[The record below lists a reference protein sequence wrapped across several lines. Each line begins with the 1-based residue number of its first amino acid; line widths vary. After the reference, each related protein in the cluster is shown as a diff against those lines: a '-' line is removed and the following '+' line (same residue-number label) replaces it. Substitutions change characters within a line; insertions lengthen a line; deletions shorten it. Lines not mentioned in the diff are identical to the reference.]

1 MFDLVIE
8 RLENKGNE
16 TMKMRYR
23 WNWLVASLACVCL
36 SGIGCNNSKSGNG
49 ASTGGNS
56 TAATGNTGG
65 SSSAKP
71 QTFTLA
77 WSEYPSWS
85 IFGVADEVGLINGKA
100 GELGSIEK
108 KHNVDIVLQLAG
120 YDACITLY
128 GNSKADAV
136 CITNIDILG
145 ASSSRNSVAILPT
158 STSAGADACIV
169 GGIGSI
175 EELAGKTTRGL
186 EKSVSQ
192 YAFERCLEKLGKN
205 PADYPF
211 SNMDPEQAAQAFQ
224 GKDAN
229 VTSIMVWNPF
239 VMQSLRSRTDAK
251 VLFSSDSIQEEI
263 IDMVVVGKDALDR
276 PGGKAFADA
285 VLETFYAMNKRMTD
299 PTTSDSTLV
308 GIGARFAKLELDDMK
323 TIVQQTKFYGDPNE
337 AKRLFASEKFQK
349 ETMPVV
355 STFCVKY
362 GLTPTPV
369 ELSFGDAK
377 GVMEFDTKYLDAYIA
392 SQASGA
398 AGK

>member
-1 MFDLVIE
+1 MKIKH
-8 RLENKGNE
+8 RL
-16 TMKMRYR
+16 
-23 WNWLVASLACVCL
+23 NWLFATLACTCL
-36 SGIGCNNSKSGNG
+36 AGIGCTDSKPSGGPSANG
-49 ASTGGNS
+49 ASANGTSSGS
-56 TAATGNTGG
+56 AAAGGG
-65 SSSAKP
+65 SSPAPAGKP
-71 QTFTLA
+71 QQFTLA

-100 GELGSIEK
+100 GEMGKIEK
-108 KHNVDIVLQLAG
+108 KYNVDIVLQLAG

-145 ASSSRNSVAILPT
+145 ASGSRNSVAILPT
-158 STSAGADACIV
+158 STSAGADACIAAGV
-169 GGIGSI
+169 ASVD
-175 EELAGKTTRGL
+175 ELAGKPTRGL

-239 VMQSLRSRTDAK
+239 VMQSIRGRSDAK
-251 VLFSSDSIQEEI
+251 VLFSSDTISEEI

-276 PGGKAFADA
+276 PGGKAFANA
-285 VLETFYAMNKRMTD
+285 VLETFYTMNQRMSA
-299 PTTSDSTLV
+299 PQTSDETLI
-308 GIGARFAKLELDDMK
+308 GIGARFAKLELEDMK
-323 TIVQQTKFYGDPNE
+323 TIVQQTKFYADPAE
-337 AKRLFASEKFQK
+337 AKRLFTSEKFQK
-349 ETMPVV
+349 ETMQTV
-355 STFCVKY
+355 SKFCVKY

-369 ELSFGDAK
+369 EISYGDAK
-377 GVMEFDTKYLDAYIA
+377 GVMDFDTSYIDAYI
-392 SQASGA
+392 
-398 AGK
+398 KERDTK

>member
-1 MFDLVIE
+1 M
-8 RLENKGNE
+8 
-16 TMKMRYR
+16 
-23 WNWLVASLACVCL
+23 
-36 SGIGCNNSKSGNG
+36 
-49 ASTGGNS
+49 
-56 TAATGNTGG
+56 
-65 SSSAKP
+65 
-71 QTFTLA
+71 
-77 WSEYPSWS
+77 
-85 IFGVADEVGLINGKA
+85 ADEVGLINGKA

-158 STSAGADACIV
+158 STSAGADACIA
-169 GGIGSI
+169 GGVGSI

-239 VMQSLRSRTDAK
+239 VMQSLRSRADAK

-285 VLETFYAMNKRMTD
+285 ILETFYAMNKRMAD
-299 PTTSDSTLV
+299 PTTSDSTLI

-323 TIVQQTKFYGDPNE
+323 TIVQQTKFYGDPKV
-337 AKRLFASEKFQK
+337 AKELFASEKFQK
-349 ETMPVV
+349 ETMPLV
-355 STFCVKY
+355 SKFCVKY

-369 ELSFGDAK
+369 EISFGDAK
-377 GVMEFDTKYLDAYIA
+377 GVMEFDTKYLDAYVA